1 MTYIY
6 NKVKKAASLTLKAL
20 PVAMALLALASCNE
34 YLDKLPDDRA
44 EVNTGEKAAN
54 LLVSAYPYVNNFVIN
69 ELRSDNVDDNGR
81 SYSSSVLFEELYRF
95 KDVTDEGMD
104 SPRFVWQG
112 YYNSVATC
120 NQVLASIEEMGGQ
133 DKFKAQAAE
142 AKMIR
147 AYSMLQLAN
156 TFCMAWNPEK
166 ADEYMGLPYPKE
178 PEKSV
183 NTQYQ
188 RGTLRELYANINQDI
203 EEALPYID
211 DNLHST
217 AKKYHFTK
225 RSAYALAAR
234 FNLYYLNF
242 DKAVSYATEALGETP
257 ETYLRKIENYSVLGR
272 ADIANYYVNSSEP
285 ANLLLVASYS
295 WAGRGLS
302 ELSYPRFHHNYNM
315 AAYETFWADG
325 PWGGGSSNNTLYWAS
340 MLYGNSQG
348 VSFPKMD
355 EFFEFDDKV
364 NRTGQSHIVSP
375 VLNGDETLLVRAEA
389 LALKGDLDN
398 AVRDMNYWII
408 SHCKEVDS
416 ESGRKRPV
424 LTVDNI
430 KAFVEEL
437 DYAPVVPET
446 NRDRSLRK
454 VLHPQGFTIDTAE
467 QEDVLQLLLHMRRL
481 ETLFEGQRM
490 VDLKRYGIEFC
501 HLLNREDPLVFTAG
515 DLRGAMQLP
524 SDVINAGLPANPR

>member
-54 LLVSAYPYVNNFVIN
+54 LLVSAYPYVNNYVIN

-188 RGTLRELYANINQDI
+188 RGTLSELYANINQDI

-257 ETYLRKIENYSVLGR
+257 ETYLRMIENYEPLGR
-272 ADIANYYVNSSEP
+272 ADIGNYYVNSSEP

-302 ELSYPRFHHNYNM
+302 ELDYLRFHHNYNM
-315 AAYETFWADG
+315 TAYETFWVDG

-348 VSFPKMD
+348 VSFPKME

-364 NRTGQSHIVSP
+364 NRTGQSHIVS
-375 VLNGDETLLVRAEA
+375 
-389 LALKGDLDN
+389 
-398 AVRDMNYWII
+398 
-408 SHCKEVDS
+408 
-416 ESGRKRPV
+416 PV